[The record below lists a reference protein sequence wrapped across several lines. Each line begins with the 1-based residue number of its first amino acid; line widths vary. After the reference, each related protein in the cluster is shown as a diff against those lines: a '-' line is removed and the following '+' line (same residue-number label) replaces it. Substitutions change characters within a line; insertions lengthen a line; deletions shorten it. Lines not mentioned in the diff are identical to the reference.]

1 MIFIMIRAIRRDT
14 FCAASTFAALLCLKL
29 TVLPAADTS
38 GRGDERVLARKILE
52 ETGINGGFI
61 VHLGCGNGKLTAAFG
76 AGDSYLVQGLDT
88 DPANVAKAREHIR
101 QQGIYG
107 KVSIMSISDWP
118 RDRLPYAN
126 NVVNL
131 LMTTVEY
138 QVASEEIRRVLTPGG
153 VAVTLSSRH
162 SIFDSFRK
170 PWPDEI
176 DEWTHW
182 LHDASGNAVARDC
195 VVAQPRHIQWAAR
208 PKWSRHHNTTPSLN
222 AAVSAAGRF
231 FYIADEAPA
240 EVDSSLPDRYS
251 LFARDAFNGVLLW
264 KTPIDYWGWEAWVQ
278 TMHNNFMLGRHMHPT
293 QIQRRLVAVGDRV
306 YVTLGFNAP
315 VSELDAA
322 TGRLLRKF
330 DGTENT
336 SEILW
341 YDGRLVLAVNKE
353 PQRAGYVEEDPPTGK
368 EVKVLDLDSGEIL
381 WSVGE
386 FVGISVRGSPVQ
398 RVTQLTMA
406 AGKEGVFLIE
416 EDCLV
421 GLDLATGK
429 ELWRMPRPPRPAEK
443 VVDGYRND
451 HTNLCTLVY
460 HDGQV
465 IFGQPRE
472 QNRRPPWNAT
482 QPSDLLVLDAASG
495 DVNWTKEIGSW
506 EYGTPIGIYV
516 TGGLI
521 WVHDR
526 PEEGY
531 QFVGID
537 PKNGK
542 VKKSFPT
549 EAMFNAGHHHR
560 CTRNKA
566 TERFLIT
573 SRRGVEM
580 VDFVNGDIEVNTW
593 IRGECGYGMVPCNG
607 LLYVTPHPC
616 RCFIEEKLSGLYALA
631 PGGKSKSRK
640 VEKSKRDKRL
650 DQGPA
655 YGNLSDLQSPAS
667 GLQPSSW
674 PTYRSDPYRSGA
686 TGRIPAELKQ
696 TWQADIGV
704 APSAPVIADGKVFV
718 ASVEEHR
725 VCALDAASGRHQW
738 AFTAGGCVD
747 TPPTF
752 NRGTVLFGSRDGHVY
767 CVRASDGELCWR
779 LRAAP
784 QERLVVAYGQVE
796 SAWPVHGSILVVDDV
811 AYFAAGRSSHLD
823 GGIHVFAVDPATGE
837 VLRAEAVVAAD
848 RLSQK
853 EGGAGGALS
862 DILVF
867 DGNAVRMRQMQ
878 FGLFDRGEPAAKRDK
893 TAKMHV
899 FAAGGLLDDTWF
911 NRIYWAVDRRPLGQ
925 LVVADDVSVYG
936 IRAYQRPGDV
946 NAHFKPGTAGY
957 LLFAH
962 DRRQPKVDGAA
973 KQGSQ
978 KKPRRGKTPLID
990 RWSVRIPVRAQ
1001 AMVLAGDVLF
1011 AAGTPDEVDPEEP
1024 WAAYDGRRGGMM
1036 WAVSAEDGSRL
1047 AEYRLDAPPVY
1058 DGVAAANRRLFVS
1071 TVDGKLT
1078 CYSDQP

>member
-1 MIFIMIRAIRRDT
+1 VTALRAAETPRPDL
-14 FCAASTFAALLCLKL
+14 AS
-29 TVLPAADTS
+29 
-38 GRGDERVLARKILE
+38 GLARKILK
-52 ETGINGGFI
+52 ETGIKGGLI
-61 VHLGCGNGKLTAAFG
+61 VHLGCGDGKLTAAFG
-76 AGDSYLVQGLDT
+76 AGHSYLVQGLDAG
-88 DPANVAKAREHIR
+88 PENVAKAREYIR
-101 QQGIYG
+101 QRGIYG
-107 KVSIMSISDWP
+107 KVSVRDWSG
-118 RDRLPYAN
+118 DRLPHGD

-131 LMTTVEY
+131 VVASGEW
-138 QVASEEIRRVLTPGG
+138 QVAKEEIRRVLTPGG
-153 VAVTLSSRH
+153 VAISLKPTAFGLQP
-162 SIFDSFRK
+162 FRK
-170 PWPDEI
+170 PWPEET

-182 LHDASGNAVARDC
+182 LHDASGNAVARDR
-195 VVAQPRHIQWAAR
+195 VVGQPRHIQWAAR

-222 AAVSAAGRF
+222 AAVSAGGRF

-240 EVDSSLPDRYS
+240 EVDNSLPDRYS

-264 KTPIDYWGWEAWVQ
+264 KIPIDYWGWEAWVQ
-278 TMHNNFMLGRHMHPT
+278 TMYNNFMLGRHMHPT

-322 TGRLLRKF
+322 SGQIVRDF
-330 DGTENT
+330 AGTKNT

-353 PQRAGYVEEDPPTGK
+353 PQRAGYIEEDPPTKK

-381 WSVGE
+381 WSVGD

-406 AGKEGVFLIE
+406 VGKEGVFLVE

-421 GLDLATGK
+421 GLDLSTGK
-429 ELWRMPRPPRPAEK
+429 ELWRVPRPPRPAEK
-443 VVDGYRND
+443 VTDAYRND

-460 HDGQV
+460 YDGKV

-472 QNRRPPWNAT
+472 QGKKPPWNNT

-531 QFVGID
+531 QVVGLD
-537 PKNGK
+537 PKSGE
-542 VKKSFPT
+542 VKKRMAT

-580 VDFVNGDIEVNTW
+580 VNFDSGDIEVNTW
-593 IRGECGYGMVPCNG
+593 IRGECGYGIVPCNG

-631 PGGKSKSRK
+631 PEGKSKSRK
-640 VEKSKRDKRL
+640 VETSKSEIETRLEKGPGYSEVRDQKSEVR
-650 DQGPA
+650 DQESEGGVA
-655 YGNLSDLQSPAS
+655 SRASRQGVGNLTSDLRP
-667 GLQPSSW
+667 LTSSVGW
-674 PTYRSDPYRSGA
+674 PTYRGDPYRSGA
-686 TGRIPAELKQ
+686 TGRTPAELKQ
-696 TWQADIGV
+696 AWQADIGV
-704 APSAPVIADGKVFV
+704 SPSAPVIADGKVFV

-725 VCALDAASGRHQW
+725 VCALDAASGRQQW
-738 AFTAGGCVD
+738 AFTAGGRVD
-747 TPPTF
+747 TPPTIH
-752 NRGTVLFGSRDGHVY
+752 RGTVLFGSRDGHVY
-767 CVRASDGELCWR
+767 CLRASDGELCWR

-784 QERLVVAYGQVE
+784 HERLVVAYSQVE

-823 GGIHVFAVDPATGE
+823 GGIYVFAVDPATGE
-837 VLRAEAVVAAD
+837 VLREEAVVAEE

-867 DGNAVRMRQMQ
+867 DGSAVRMRQMQ
-878 FGLFDRGEPAAKRDK
+878 FGLVDRGEPTAKRDK
-893 TAKMHV
+893 AARMHV

-978 KKPRRGKTPLID
+978 KKPRRGKRPLID

-1011 AAGTPDEVDPEEP
+1011 AAGTPDVVDPKEP
-1024 WAAYDGRRGGMM
+1024 WAAYDGRRGGVM
-1036 WAVSAEDGSRL
+1036 WAVSAEYGSRL
-1047 AEYRLDAPPVY
+1047 AEYRLDAPPVF
-1058 DGVAAANRRLFVS
+1058 DGMAAANRRLFVS

>member
-1 MIFIMIRAIRRDT
+1 MIRAIRRDT
-14 FCAASTFAALLCLKL
+14 LCAAIVPAAFLCLSVAALR
-29 TVLPAADTS
+29 AAETTRPRLES
-38 GRGDERVLARKILE
+38 GFARKILE
-52 ETGINGGFI
+52 ETGIKGGLI
-61 VHLGCGNGKLTAAFG
+61 VHLGCGDGELTAALR

-88 DPANVAKAREHIR
+88 DPANVAKARKHIGQR
-101 QQGIYG
+101 GIYG
-107 KVSIMSISDWP
+107 EVSVREWSGK
-118 RDRLPYAN
+118 RLPYGD

-131 LMTTVEY
+131 VIRDAGCEIRG
-138 QVASEEIRRVLTPGG
+138 EEIRRVLTPGG
-153 VAVTLSSRH
+153 VAVTLDSRLSTLDSS
-162 SIFDSFRK
+162 RK
-170 PWPDEI
+170 PWPETI
-176 DEWTHW
+176 DEWSHW
-182 LHDASGNAVARDC
+182 LHDASGNAVARDR
-195 VVAQPRHIQWAAR
+195 VVGQPRHLQWTAR

-222 AAVSAAGRF
+222 AAVSAGGRF
-231 FYIADEAPA
+231 FYIADEAPP
-240 EVDSSLPDRYS
+240 EVDNSLPDRYS

-264 KTPIDYWGWEAWVQ
+264 KIPIDYWGWEAWVQ
-278 TMHNNFMLGRHMHPT
+278 TMYNNFMLGRHMHPT

-336 SEILW
+336 SEILC

-353 PQRAGYVEEDPPTGK
+353 PQHAGFIEEDPPTKK
-368 EVKVLDLDSGEIL
+368 EVKVLDLDSGEIS
-381 WSVGE
+381 WSVGDFE
-386 FVGISVRGSPVQ
+386 GISVRGSPVQ

-406 AGKEGVFLIE
+406 VGKEGVFLVE

-429 ELWRMPRPPRPAEK
+429 ELWRVPRPPRPAEK

-460 HDGQV
+460 NDGQV

-495 DVNWTKEIGSW
+495 DVIWTKEIGSW

-531 QFVGID
+531 QVVGLD
-537 PKNGK
+537 PNSGE

-566 TERFLIT
+566 TERFLFT

-580 VDFVNGDIEVNTW
+580 VDFQNGDIEVNTW
-593 IRGECGYGMVPCNG
+593 IRGECGFGMVPCNG

-631 PGGKSKSRK
+631 PEGKSKRPN
-640 VEKSKRDKRL
+640 VEESKSDTRL
-650 DQGPA
+650 ERGPA
-655 YGNLSDLQSPAS
+655 YGEQSDLQPPAS
-667 GLQPSSW
+667 GLQSSSW
-674 PTYRSDPYRSGA
+674 PTYRCDPYRSGA
-686 TGRIPAELKQ
+686 TGKVSADLKKA
-696 TWQADIGV
+696 WQAEIGE
-704 APSAPVIADGKVFV
+704 APSAPVIADDKVFV

-725 VCALDAASGRHQW
+725 VCALDAASGQELW
-738 AFTAGGCVD
+738 TYTADGRID
-747 TPPTF
+747 TPPTVH
-752 NRGTVLFGSRDGHVY
+752 RGTVLFGSRDGCVY
-767 CVRASDGELCWR
+767 SVRASDGELRWR
-779 LRAAP
+779 LQAAP
-784 QERLVVAYGQVE
+784 RQRWVVAHGQVE
-796 SAWPVHGSILVVDDV
+796 SAWPVHGSVLVVDDV

-823 GGIHVFAVDPATGE
+823 GGIHISAVNPTTGE
-837 VLRAEAVVAAD
+837 VLREETVVAED
-848 RLSQK
+848 RSSQK
-853 EGGAGGALS
+853 EGGADGALS

-867 DGNAVRMRQMQ
+867 DGNAVRMRQIQ
-878 FGLFDRGEPAAKRDK
+878 FGLFDRGESSTTRDRAAK
-893 TAKMHV
+893 MYV

-911 NRIYWAVDRRPLGQ
+911 NRIYWAVDRKPLGQ
-925 LVVADDVSVYG
+925 LVVADEDSVYG

-946 NAHFKPGTAGY
+946 NAHFKPGTQGY

-962 DRRQPKVDGAA
+962 DRRQPKLDGAV
-973 KQGSQ
+973 KQGAK
-978 KKPRRGKTPLID
+978 KKPRRGKTPLVD
-990 RWSVRIPVRAQ
+990 RWSVRIPIRAQ
-1001 AMVLAGDVLF
+1001 TMVLAGDVLF
-1011 AAGTPDEVDPEEP
+1011 AAGTPDVVDPEEP
-1024 WAAYDGRRGGMM
+1024 WAAYDGRRGGVT
-1036 WAVSAEDGSRL
+1036 WAVSTENGSRL
-1047 AEYRLDAPPVY
+1047 AEYKLDAPPVY
-1058 DGVAAANRRLFVS
+1058 DGMAAAGGRLFVS
-1071 TVDGKLT
+1071 TVDGKVA
-1078 CYSDQP
+1078 CYGDHP